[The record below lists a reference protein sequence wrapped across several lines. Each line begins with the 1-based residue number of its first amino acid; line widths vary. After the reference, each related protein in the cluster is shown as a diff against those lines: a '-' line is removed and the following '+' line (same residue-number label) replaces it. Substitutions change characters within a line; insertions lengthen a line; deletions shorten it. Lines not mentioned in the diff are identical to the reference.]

1 MPPRRWW
8 VTVALAEPLDSVVEI
23 RGYVIRRCRIY
34 GNAPPPQVVK
44 KVLGAP
50 AVVMNDD
57 GIISLLCEKL
67 SELLDQNDALV
78 WHKNPLAELR

>member
-1 MPPRRWW
+1 M
-8 VTVALAEPLDSVVEI
+8 ALAEPPDGVVEI
-23 RGYVIRRCRIY
+23 PGYVIRRCRIY
-34 GNAPPPQVVK
+34 GNAPPYQVLK

-57 GIISLLCEKL
+57 EIISLLCEKL

>member
-1 MPPRRWW
+1 
-8 VTVALAEPLDSVVEI
+8 VTVALAEPPDSVAEI
-23 RGYVIRRCRIY
+23 AGYVFRPCRVY
-34 GNAPPPQVVK
+34 GNAPPRQVLE

-57 GIISLLCEKL
+57 GIISLLYEKL
-67 SELLDQNDALV
+67 SELIDQNDALV